1 MVVVVGL
8 AVAHSERRGCWRPV
22 QHGHAREFAVHG
34 AAASR
39 TQEGKDGCVSQ
50 NRRTHPPTAPVRA
63 NVCGVVSSGVEW
75 RRDAVVASPHPP
87 SSLTH
92 HSHEEREQ
100 VRRGGLLAARHNNG

>member
-50 NRRTHPPTAPVRA
+50 NRRTHLPTAPVRA
-63 NVCGVVSSGVEW
+63 NVCGVVWSGGGTQSW
-75 RRDAVVASPHPP
+75 QA
-87 SSLTH
+87 LTH
-92 HSHEEREQ
+92 PRPSPTTPT
-100 VRRGGLLAARHNNG
+100 RRGSK